1 MAGKH
6 ALLIGVDRYSLLEDR
21 YQLAGCVNDAKLMAS
36 VLTARYG
43 FPQSNLIELH
53 DNGATREAILSGMSQ
68 LVERVAH
75 DDIVVFH
82 FSGHGSRRT
91 TANPE
96 KSGGKDSTIMPHDSG
111 RHPEPNRDILDD
123 EIHAWLQK
131 LAEKTRY
138 ITLTFDCCH
147 SGTITRDVF
156 AGAARSVEA
165 DTRSLQDMGID
176 ASELPVFSAPTRS
189 ETAAGWL
196 GQSDA
201 YVVLSGCRENE
212 KSNEYSRGEGDDM
225 VRNGALTF
233 NLSQALAR
241 AVSGSTYRDVFE
253 DVCQGVTTMFPKQHP
268 QIEGQL
274 DREVLGV
281 TDIEPMRYVAL
292 AEVSDSGCILA
303 GGAAH
308 GVQQGSQWA
317 VYPAGTKTAKDDLR
331 IGLVDVT
338 SVNAFESVGSFVER
352 SEGVVAG
359 ARCVELSK
367 PASTP
372 MTIDVGALAE
382 PDATFLVAA
391 IDGAA
396 NLACAAQANGA
407 DVRAYVIPPRT
418 SAGEADPLPQ
428 LGPVAAPV
436 WAIVGS
442 DGELAMQ
449 THPATGIEAM
459 KGLVTDLEVVSS
471 YRNALSLNNSASE
484 LDVAFNIYQEQTN
497 GEWELANG
505 GSSTFRDGDSIAI
518 EVANRTDAPVWA
530 SILQFCAD
538 KEIALLYPPNKDGE
552 RIEAN
557 TTFVFG
563 RDKRRIRL
571 SMPDSQEID
580 SAMETF
586 KAFVSTESADFSW
599 LCQSGAYR
607 PEVAGKSKPRLRA
620 ASIVGD
626 DEDSDDWICINRSY
640 ELVR

>member
-21 YQLAGCVNDAKLMAS
+21 YQLAGCVNDARLIAS

-43 FPQSNLIELH
+43 FEPSNLIELH
-53 DNGATREAILSGMSQ
+53 DESATREAILSGMST
-68 LVERVAH
+68 LVERVDH

-165 DTRSLQDMGID
+165 DTRSLADMGVAPED
-176 ASELPVFSAPTRS
+176 VPVFSAPVQS
-189 ETAAGWL
+189 ESAAGWL

-212 KSNEYSRGEGDDM
+212 KSNEYSRGEGNDM
-225 VRNGALTF
+225 IRNGALTF
-233 NLSQALAR
+233 NLSQALTNA
-241 AVSGSTYRDVFE
+241 APGSTYRDVFE
-253 DVCQGVTTMFPKQHP
+253 SVSQGVTTMFPNQHP

-281 TDIEPMRYVAL
+281 TDIEPMRYISLASVADNRC
-292 AEVSDSGCILA
+292 VLA

-308 GVQQGSQWA
+308 GLRTGSQWA
-317 VYPAGTKTAKDDLR
+317 VYPAGTKLPDLDLR
-331 IGLVDVT
+331 VGLIDIV
-338 SVNAFESVGSFVER
+338 SVGAFESVGRLVEAG
-352 SEGVVAG
+352 SDILAG
-359 ARCVELSK
+359 ARCVEISK
-367 PASTP
+367 PASQP
-372 MTIDVGALAE
+372 MSIDVSMLSAADARMLTGALE
-382 PDATFLVAA
+382 
-391 IDGAA
+391 GSA
-396 NLACAAQANGA
+396 NLACTTQQSDA
-407 DVRAYVIPPRT
+407 DVRAYLIAPRT
-418 SAGEADPLPQ
+418 SASESDPLPQ
-428 LGPVAAPV
+428 LGAVSAPL
-436 WAIVGS
+436 WAIVGC

-449 THPATGIEAM
+449 THPAIGIGAM
-459 KGLVTDLEVVSS
+459 KGLATDLEVVAS
-471 YRNALSLNNSASE
+471 YRNALALSNPSSE
-484 LDVAFNIYQEQTN
+484 LDVAFNIYKELPN

-505 GSSTFRDGDSIAI
+505 GNATFRDGDSIAI
-518 EVANRTDAPVWA
+518 EIANRTDAPVWA

-571 SMPDSQEID
+571 SMPDTVEID
-580 SAMETF
+580 SGMETF
-586 KAFVSTESADFSW
+586 KAFISTESADFSW

-607 PEVAGKSKPRLRA
+607 PEVAGKSKARLRA
-620 ASIVGD
+620 AAIVGD
-626 DEDSDDWICINRSY
+626 DEDSDDWTCINRSY

>member
-1 MAGKH
+1 MASKH
-6 ALLIGVDRYSLLEDR
+6 ALLIGVDRYGLLDDR

-43 FPQSNLIELH
+43 FEPDNLIELH
-53 DNGATREAILSGMSQ
+53 DQAATRQAILSAMST
-68 LVERVAH
+68 LVERVEQ

-111 RHPEPNRDILDD
+111 RHPEPNRDIVDD
-123 EIHAWLQK
+123 EIHAWLQE
-131 LAEKTRY
+131 LAKKTRY

-165 DTRSLQDMGID
+165 DTRSLTDMGVDTD
-176 ASELPVFSAPTRS
+176 AVPAFSVPARTS
-189 ETAAGWL
+189 SAGGWL

-212 KSNEYSRGEGDDM
+212 KSNEYSRGEGDEM

-233 NLSQALAR
+233 NLSQALTG
-241 AVSGSTYRDVFE
+241 AVAGSTYRDVFE
-253 DVCQGVTTMFPKQHP
+253 NVSQGVTTMFPNQHP

-292 AEVSDSGCILA
+292 ASVADERCVLA

-308 GVQQGSQWA
+308 GLQSGSRWA
-317 VYPAGTKTAKDDLR
+317 IYPPGTKVPKSETQLALID
-331 IGLVDVT
+331 IT
-338 SVNAFESVGSFVER
+338 SVGAFESTGRIVECAG
-352 SEGVVAG
+352 ELVPG
-359 ARCVELSK
+359 ARCIELSRPK
-367 PASTP
+367 STP
-372 MTIDVGALAE
+372 LSIDISALADDHAQLLTAALADSTNLE
-382 PDATFLVAA
+382 CVASADDADL
-391 IDGAA
+391 
-396 NLACAAQANGA
+396 
-407 DVRAYVIPPRT
+407 RAYVIRPRNST
-418 SAGEADPLPQ
+418 GQSDPLPQ
-428 LGPVAAPV
+428 LSEVTQPI
-436 WAIVGS
+436 WAVVGS

-449 THPATGIEAM
+449 THPVIGHAAL
-459 KGLVTDLEVVSS
+459 KGLVTDLEVVAS
-471 YRNALSLNNSASE
+471 YRNALVLNNAASE
-484 LDVAFNIYQEQTN
+484 LDVAFNIYQELPN

-505 GSSTFRDGDSIAI
+505 GSARFRDGDSIAI
-518 EVANRTDAPVWA
+518 EIVNRTAAPVWA
-530 SILQFCAD
+530 TVLQFCAD

-552 RIEAN
+552 RIEAD

-571 SMPDSQEID
+571 SMPDSHEID
-580 SAMETF
+580 SGMETF
-586 KAFVSTESADFSW
+586 KVFITTQSADYSW

-607 PEVAGKSKPRLRA
+607 PEVAGKSAPRLRA
-620 ASIVGD
+620 AAIVGD
-626 DEDSDDWICINRSY
+626 EEDGDDWISINRSY